1 MTGVSPIEAASM
13 YSPRTSILVI
23 EDDEAAGLALISLIK
38 ERGYDATL
46 AGGGADGLKHLMSG
60 AGCDL
65 VVIDLAIPDLERWL
79 LLSRLRSTPATA
91 RLPVIMLMDPAE
103 KAQEA
108 DVLAAGADDYI
119 AKPAAREKLLARIE
133 ALIRR
138 SVLQSINPLTG
149 LPGNRQV
156 EQFIARCSRETASF
170 WAIAYVDIDGFK
182 PFNDNYGF
190 LQGDE
195 VLKTTADL
203 ITRTVTRSKHD
214 VFIGHIG
221 GDDFIAGMTSPGE
234 RTDAWREEDVKRVLE
249 MLASEFDEIVK
260 GFYADE
266 DLARGFLQVEG
277 RRGLV
282 ESYPLMSISVAA
294 VTNRRRV
301 FEHPLEISTALASV
315 KRKAKAISGS
325 VVCFD
330 LRGA

>member
-1 MTGVSPIEAASM
+1 MAGVSPIEAASM

-23 EDDEAAGLALISLIK
+23 EDDEAAAATLRELIQD
-38 ERGYDATL
+38 RGYYATL
-46 AGGGADGLKHLMSG
+46 ATTSADGLKQLASG
-60 AGCDL
+60 GVHDL

-91 RLPVIMLMDPAE
+91 RLPIIMLMDPAE

-119 AKPAAREKLLARIE
+119 AKPFSPARLLARVE

-156 EQFIARCSRETASF
+156 EQFIAKCARETTAF
-170 WAIAYVDIDGFK
+170 WAIAYIDIDVFK

-203 ITRTVTRSKHD
+203 ITKTVTRSRHD
-214 VFIGHIG
+214 IFIGHIG
-221 GDDFIAGMTSPGE
+221 GDDFISGLTSSAD
-234 RTDAWREEDVKRVLE
+234 RSDQSCEEDVKWVLQT
-249 MLASEFDEIVK
+249 LASEFDELVK
-260 GFYADE
+260 GFYSDE

-277 RRGLV
+277 RRGV
-282 ESYPLMSISVAA
+282 IESYPLMSISIAA

-301 FEHPLEISTALASV
+301 FGHPLEISSALASV
-315 KRKAKAISGS
+315 KRKAKTSAGS
-325 VVCFD
+325 TVCFD
-330 LRGA
+330 LRS